1 MSVSNIN
8 QQNGGYIQKGSSNY
22 QSILS
27 KNVPSQQSKNIY
39 RNANQISNEGNIYL
53 SFGERVEQSPYLVSL
68 EQKNN
73 TKKNKK
79 PKKKVINSYISNKD
93 KLFIPKPERV
103 HQGIDIFKNLIE
115 EEKKIVT
122 ADLGIQSDEIE
133 YDEIENE
140 EKFLPQKLG
149 KDVGTQIMDNDLFD
163 FDRDV
168 QPLLTVIVGKTL
180 EQSLLELEQEEE
192 IENLREA
199 KLMYSKKKNDDSK
212 RIKNLEDKEIQ
223 KKYNNDAKKEHR
235 KQLRDRRKKTQ
246 KELLSRVISKTYLR
260 DLVKNSYNDLIYRG
274 HFRDYTSSIVKNKT
288 NEIIMS
294 GSEKLNTAFN
304 NMKSFL
310 KDTLNN
316 KFKNFENTHK
326 ISVDERHKLL
336 EEIARQKEIIRKRE
350 EEARIKAE
358 EAKKERRRLRKIERI
373 KKEIK
378 TAIIDT
384 GVAKTDAYS
393 EETTEIGNND
403 KNDEPYIG
411 IFGSFIGIFVVTLT
425 LIQRDCFQDDNL
437 YNIENISEIM
447 RMVFDETQ
455 STLSFHFNEEA
466 ANQVSKIL
474 QSGSKP
480 KDEENEGGEEKEE
493 QALTDLRN
501 LTDLST
507 ETWNKIGDVL
517 EKIEYNNDK
526 FFQFFIKEF
535 SSTLTDKEGNEINPI
550 LKDDFMYKLIIR
562 SLIDMCS
569 KSSYTDHYKLLFDKP
584 KEEEEGEEKK
594 EEENEEEKEKEDN
607 QDNEKE
613 EKKELTF
620 ADLLKKYEAICMMEW
635 EKSTKEII
643 NTCEYVRPSKKKNV
657 PAPDLENDF
666 IQVKA
671 YQNNPE
677 SHNVLL
683 YDRIAEFCLRNKV
696 FECALAHLAF
706 ITNIENE
713 TSDLFKNFNA
723 NYDEVIDNSQISNTI
738 QVYHY
743 TPEKEKEEGDA
754 EEENN
759 NN

>member
-1 MSVSNIN
+1 MSNPIIN
-8 QQNGGYIQKGSSNY
+8 QQNGEVIQRGGSNY

-27 KNVPSQQSKNIY
+27 KNAPSNQPNNIY
-39 RNANQISNEGNIYL
+39 RSMNPSSGEGNTYL
-53 SFGERVEQSPYLVSL
+53 SFAERVERSPYLVSL

-73 TKKNKK
+73 GKKNKK
-79 PKKKVINSYISNKD
+79 PKKKVINSYVSNKD

-115 EEKKIVT
+115 EEKKVVT

-140 EKFLPQKLG
+140 NKFLPQKLG
-149 KDVGTQIMDNDLFD
+149 KDVGTQILDDDLFD

-192 IENLREA
+192 INNLREA

-212 RIKNLEDKEIQ
+212 RIKNLEDREIQ
-223 KKYNNDAKKEHR
+223 KKYNNDAKKDHR
-235 KQLRDRRKKTQ
+235 KQVRERRKITQ
-246 KELLSRVISKTYLR
+246 KELISRVISKAYLR
-260 DLVKNSYNDLIYRG
+260 DLLKNSYNDLIYRG
-274 HFRDYTSSIVKNKT
+274 HFRDYTSSILKNKT
-288 NEIIMS
+288 NDMIMK
-294 GSEKLNTAFN
+294 GSEKLNNAFN
-304 NMKSFL
+304 NMKNFIKGS
-310 KDTLNN
+310 LNN
-316 KFKNFENTHK
+316 KHKGFENIHIK
-326 ISVDERHKLL
+326 AVEERHKLL
-336 EEIARQKEIIRKRE
+336 EKIARQKEIIRKRE

-384 GVAKTDAYS
+384 GVSKSDAYS
-393 EETTEIGNND
+393 EETTEIGNEG

-411 IFGSFIGIFVVTLT
+411 IYGSFIGVFLVSLSLV
-425 LIQRDCFQDDNL
+425 QRDCFPDDNL
-437 YNIENISEIM
+437 YNIENIGEIM

-466 ANQVSKIL
+466 KNKIAKLL
-474 QSGSKP
+474 QSGNKP
-480 KDEENEGGEEKEE
+480 NDEENEGGEEKEE
-493 QALTDLRN
+493 NNLTDLRN
-501 LTDLST
+501 LSDLSSDM
-507 ETWNKIGDVL
+507 WDKIGTIL
-517 EKIEYNNDK
+517 ENIEYNNDK
-526 FFQFFIKEF
+526 FLKFFIQEF
-535 SSTLTDKEGNEINPI
+535 SSPITDKEGNEVPPI

-562 SLIDMCS
+562 CLIDMCS
-569 KSSYTDHYKLLFDKP
+569 KASYTDHFKLLFDQP
-584 KEEEEGEEKK
+584 KEENEEEKK
-594 EEENEEEKEKEDN
+594 EEENEEEKEENEEKEKQKED
-607 QDNEKE
+607 
-613 EKKELTF
+613 KKELTL
-620 ADLLKKYEAICMMEW
+620 ADLLNKYEAICMMEW
-635 EKSTKEII
+635 EKPTSEII

-657 PAPDLENDF
+657 PAPDLESDF

-696 FECALAHLAF
+696 FECALAHFSF
-706 ITNIENE
+706 ITNVENDTAE
-713 TSDLFKNFNA
+713 LFKNFNA
-723 NYDEVIDNSQISNTI
+723 IYDEFIDNTQISNTI

-743 TPEKEKEEGDA
+743 QPEKEKQEGE
-754 EEENN
+754 EEENQ
-759 NN
+759 